1 MCCVCSQCFVLL
13 VDLRLKQENVD
24 EHISEYTAKFANP
37 MIAAQRGFVDDII
50 DPQDTRRILC
60 NDLRLL
66 RTKET
71 PEIKKKHSNIPL

>member
-1 MCCVCSQCFVLL
+1 MIILFFACYFTFQDKV
-13 VDLRLKQENVD
+13 E
-24 EHISEYTAKFANP
+24 EHITEYTAKFANP

-50 DPQDTRRILC
+50 DPRDTRRILC

-66 RTKET
+66 RTKHI

>member
-1 MCCVCSQCFVLL
+1 MEE
-13 VDLRLKQENVD
+13 R
-24 EHISEYTAKFANP
+24 IAEYTAKFANP

-66 RTKET
+66 RTKNI

>member
-1 MCCVCSQCFVLL
+1 MLTNIAVALHAVLYEK
-13 VDLRLKQENVD
+13 DNV
-24 EHISEYTAKFANP
+24 EKHIAEYTAKFANP

-50 DPQDTRRILC
+50 DPRDTRRILC

-66 RTKET
+66 RTKNI